1 MYIICKYKMWFC
13 GLHSQHIFLC
23 SPLLPFAFLLSFL
36 SKFLLECNWFTILH
50 QFPLQNKL
58 NLLCVYIY
66 PHSLRPHFYPSIPPF
81 QLITE
86 DRAELPVFYSRFP
99 LSVSFTGGSIC
110 MQSQYPNSSHPPFS
124 FPSVSTSPF
133 STSVSLFMPC
143 KQVCQIGT
151 IILVSI
157 YMH

>member
-1 MYIICKYKMWFC
+1 MYIICKYQMWFC
-13 GLHSQHIFLC
+13 ALHSQHIFLC

-66 PHSLRPHFYPSIPPF
+66 PHSLRPRFYPSIPPF
-81 QLITE
+81 QFITE

-99 LSVSFTGGSIC
+99 LSVSFTMVVYVC
-110 MQSQYPNSSHPPFS
+110 NPLFP
-124 FPSVSTSPF
+124 PSVSTSPF